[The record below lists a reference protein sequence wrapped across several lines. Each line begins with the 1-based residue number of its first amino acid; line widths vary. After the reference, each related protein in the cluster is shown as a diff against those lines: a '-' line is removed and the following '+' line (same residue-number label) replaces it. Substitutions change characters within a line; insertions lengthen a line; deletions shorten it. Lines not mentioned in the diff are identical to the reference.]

1 MARFEYLVLPFM
13 GKIKG
18 SQSAAEVST
27 QLQAVINQHAGQG
40 WEFCQLNDV
49 SIEVSPGCFAS
60 LLGAKKAYIQLDQ
73 LILRRG
79 SA

>member
-1 MARFEYLVLPFM
+1 MARFEYLVVPFM

-27 QLQAVINQHAGQG
+27 QLQAVINQYAGQG
-40 WEFCQLNDV
+40 WEFYQMSDV
-49 SIEVSPGCFAS
+49 SIEVSPGCLAS
-60 LLGAKKAYIQLDQ
+60 LLGARKSYFQFDQ
-73 LILRRG
+73 LIFRRG